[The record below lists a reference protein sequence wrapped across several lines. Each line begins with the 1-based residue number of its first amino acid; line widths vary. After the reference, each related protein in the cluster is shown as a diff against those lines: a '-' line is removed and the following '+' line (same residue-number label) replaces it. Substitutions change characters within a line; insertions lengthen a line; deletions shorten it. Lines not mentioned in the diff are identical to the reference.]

1 LQKINAKGGDS
12 MKHNL
17 FVIAMVMVLGG
28 CSNKPPEPENFAN
41 AVHSFW
47 KTEKAAAMS
56 SAAPD
61 NFYVQYMV
69 KGNSVYV
76 ECYDRNYS
84 FIAQKGKPQTEV
96 FVFLDGKQVAKMN
109 TAAFIVKNVKNGTHH
124 LTLELRQNGKKTGI
138 ENRFSVHISSPT

>member
-1 LQKINAKGGDS
+1 
-12 MKHNL
+12 MKHKL
-17 FVIAMVMVLGG
+17 FVIAMLMVLGG

-41 AVHSFW
+41 TVHSFW
-47 KTEKAAAMS
+47 KTEEVAAMS

-61 NFYVQYMV
+61 NFHVQYMV

-76 ECYDRNYS
+76 ECYARDYS
-84 FIAQKGKPQTEV
+84 FIAQQGKPQAEV
-96 FVFLDGKQVAKMN
+96 FVFLDGKLVDTMN

-138 ENRFSVHISSPT
+138 ENHFSVHISSPT